1 MEIKQS
7 ETLFFRR
14 KDVDSDKENMYI
26 FTDNTDRD
34 SGNGKIDED
43 SWYSKKYGNGKHFP
57 SITSAVIRGLD
68 NAYPITTQRWYNDN
82 NKGVSGRWNDED
94 FEEFKKVIDDDFKT
108 IYENFK
114 RYKNIIIPHGGI
126 LNSKIANI
134 SNDRTPVLFSYL
146 KGKLF
151 ILNSE
156 VNFYNKTIQNEKS

>member
-1 MEIKQS
+1 MKIKQS

-34 SGNGKIDED
+34 SGSGKIDED

-68 NAYPITTQRWYNDN
+68 NAYPITTQRWYNDK
-82 NKGVSGRWNDED
+82 NKGVSGRWTDED
-94 FEEFKKVIDDDFKT
+94 FEDFKKVIDDDFKT

-114 RYKNIIIPHGGI
+114 RYKNIIIPYGGI
-126 LNSKIANI
+126 FNSQIANI
-134 SNDRTPVLFSYL
+134 SKDRTPVLFSYL

-151 ILNSE
+151 ILDSE
-156 VNFYNKTIQNEKS
+156 VNFYNKTNEES